1 MLQMLLEAGGD
12 TVPHNHLVR
21 TIWDENLDPRTSAVR
36 VTVSRL
42 RGKLGN
48 PDSISADKGEG
59 YRLCG

>member
-1 MLQMLLEAGGD
+1 MLQMLMEARGD
-12 TVPHNHLVR
+12 TVPHKQLVR

-36 VTVSRL
+36 ATVSRL

-48 PDSISADKGEG
+48 PDTISVDTGEG